1 MTPAAD
7 PSGLNPGAHHER
19 AASGRAR
26 RADSRR
32 NEQTLLDVAARVFAT
47 SGIDAPVRTIAAEA
61 GIGVG
66 TLYRHFPTRSDLVTA
81 VYRHQVDACLELGET
96 LLREG
101 SRPFEALQEWVGAFV
116 DFLAT
121 KHGLASVRTQDDS
134 AGGLHSYF
142 LDRLVPICDRLLAA
156 ARDSGDIAANITGY
170 ELLRGIGN
178 LCLFGGDENRYDPRR
193 LTRLLLI
200 GIRDNEQGA

>member
-1 MTPAAD
+1 MPDADPAARTE
-7 PSGLNPGAHHER
+7 P
-19 AASGRAR
+19 AAAARSR

-32 NEQTLLDVAARVFAT
+32 NEQTVLQAAARVFAT

-66 TLYRHFPTRSDLVTA
+66 TIYRHFPSRGDLVTA
-81 VYRHQVDACLELGET
+81 VYRHQVDGCVELGET
-96 LLREG
+96 FLKDG
-101 SRPFEALQEWVGAFV
+101 SRPFEALQEWVGAFI

-121 KHGLASVRTQDDS
+121 KHGLASLRTQDDS
-134 AGGLHSYF
+134 AAALHRYF
-142 LDRLVPICDRLLAA
+142 LDRLVPVCDRLLAA
-156 ARDSGDIAANITGY
+156 ARDNGDIAADITGY

-193 LTRLLLI
+193 LTHLLLI
-200 GIRDNEQGA
+200 GIRDNEPRT